1 MRGERVRGGVRSL
14 AMARCAASRF
24 SLIFTCFG
32 SIVSFLA
39 LSMCELAGVF
49 VCFVTRGAKVLLACW
64 GEQSASSSLALT
76 LSSQK
81 DHESY

>member
-1 MRGERVRGGVRSL
+1 MKGRGAFVGNGEVCGLS
-14 AMARCAASRF
+14 F

-49 VCFVTRGAKVLLACW
+49 VCFVTTLAKVLLACW

-76 LSSQK
+76 FKSKKS
-81 DHESY
+81 